1 MSEDI
6 ETKQEYLRS
15 QILEKGYN
23 AEKFSEYM
31 NEMSNGKGLDLD
43 KWTLDELSQI
53 VFDFQS
59 NNEVENNENPP
70 ESNKE
75 QNEAP
80 KNQSIQEKVPISNI
94 EKKDLGNVT
103 EDFEIINKEDM
114 KPSKNNKSDERLDI
128 IICKKQERNAFT
140 EQPDLRVTISKYI
153 Y

>member
-31 NEMSNGKGLDLD
+31 TEMSNGKGLDLD
-43 KWTLDELSQI
+43 KWTLNELSQI

-59 NNEVENNENPP
+59 NNEIENNENS
-70 ESNKE
+70 EQNKE
-75 QNEAP
+75 TNEAS
-80 KNQSIQEKVPISNI
+80 KNQSTQEKVPITNI

-114 KPSKNNKSDERLDI
+114 KPTKSNKNDEKLDI

-140 EQPDLRVTISKYI
+140 EQPDLRVIISKYI

>member
-59 NNEVENNENPP
+59 KKLKYQSSPN
-70 ESNKE
+70 SFR
-75 QNEAP
+75 AP
-80 KNQSIQEKVPISNI
+80 
-94 EKKDLGNVT
+94 T
-103 EDFEIINKEDM
+103 M
-114 KPSKNNKSDERLDI
+114 
-128 IICKKQERNAFT
+128 
-140 EQPDLRVTISKYI
+140 
-153 Y
+153 

>member
-43 KWTLDELSQI
+43 KWTLNDLSQI

-59 NNEVENNENPP
+59 NNEIENNENQP
-70 ESNKE
+70 EQNKE
-75 QNEAP
+75 QNEVP
-80 KNQSIQEKVPISNI
+80 KSQNTQEKVSITNI
-94 EKKDLGNVT
+94 EKKELGNVT

-114 KPSKNNKSDERLDI
+114 KPTKNNKNDEKLDI

-140 EQPDLRVTISKYI
+140 EQPDLRVIISKYI